1 MRYSSTDNLKFLR
14 NLEINF
20 MVGIESNRKVPN
32 QPGQYQYVKDVNIPK
47 NGLYTHLNGY
57 DFVQVVQTVSKDG
70 DVRHY
75 ALYQQQEDIADI
87 KLFTREEFDEVHI
100 TLEYRELFQNC

>member
-1 MRYSSTDNLKFLR
+1 MIQSTNTNISRQCQNLNNKQKPT
-14 NLEINF
+14 
-20 MVGIESNRKVPN
+20 VQS
-32 QPGQYQYVKDVNIPK
+32 NIPNNTNNNSNNNNK
-47 NGLYTHLNGY
+47 NNNINGLYTHLNGY